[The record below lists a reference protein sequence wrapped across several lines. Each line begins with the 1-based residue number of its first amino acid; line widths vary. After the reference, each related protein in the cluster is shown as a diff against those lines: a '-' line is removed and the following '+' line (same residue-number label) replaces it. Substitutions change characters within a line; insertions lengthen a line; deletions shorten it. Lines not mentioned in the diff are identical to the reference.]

1 MRAASFDSRGSVQVK
16 LVAVLDVE
24 HKIPSIQILH
34 DEEQVFLDAKTEVR
48 AIFVS
53 RELFSV
59 ATYLHAMTVQ
69 VYMGHHL
76 SLEGAVKMCKEG
88 IFPG

>member
-34 DEEQVFLDAKTEVR
+34 DEEQVFLDVKTQRVR
-48 AIFVS
+48 A
-53 RELFSV
+53 LFPE
-59 ATYLHAMTVQ
+59 TYFQWLPTCMQ
-69 VYMGHHL
+69 
-76 SLEGAVKMCKEG
+76 
-88 IFPG
+88 